1 MSSTRALEWLAL
13 QCKVSA
19 TPPTL
24 SVCAAAK
31 WIGAQNSG
39 AKPSSAFDEAQTAQ
53 WIALGTSA
61 AEIGVFRTMGI
72 IEESVRSHSYLVGTA
87 VSVADYWVLFNV
99 RALWTATAAPQLAKY
114 FPCASRWVMHVAA
127 LCTAPLPEGVALPTP
142 PPMSAALAQFKLADF
157 EVKVAAAPAPAAGG
171 AAKKGGKPT
180 AKKGGKPA
188 AEGAKKGGKPAGG
201 EGGGK
206 KGGKKKKEPK
216 AKKAGKPAAAKAA
229 LAIDVLDL
237 RVGKLVNVRNHHDT
251 AYDKVYIEDVHLS
264 DDGSEVRKVASGIRA
279 SYATPD
285 MLEGKR
291 CVIVYNLKP
300 KKVGDFASHG
310 MVLCAVMP
318 DHSARILEPPA
329 DAPLGERLTVAGFA
343 GDAKAPNWVTKK
355 KATVKLAPDM
365 RTDAAGVAQYKGIAF
380 MTSTGAVTA
389 DYKDAAIQ

>member
-1 MSSTRALEWLAL
+1 
-13 QCKVSA
+13 VSA

-31 WIGAQNSG
+31 WIGAQKSG

-53 WIALGTSA
+53 WIALGASA
-61 AEIGVFRTMGI
+61 AEIGAFRTMGI
-72 IEESVRSHSYLVGTA
+72 IEESVRSRSYLVGTA
-87 VSVADYWVLFNV
+87 VSVADYWVFYNV

-142 PPMSAALAQFKLADF
+142 PPMGAALAQFKLADF
-157 EVKVAAAPAPAAGG
+157 EVKAPAVPAPAAGD
-171 AAKKGGKPT
+171 AAKRGGKPT
-180 AKKGGKPA
+180 AKKGKPA
-188 AEGAKKGGKPAGG
+188 GAKGGKKGGKPAGA
-201 EGGGK
+201 EGGK
-206 KGGKKKKEPK
+206 KGGKKKEAK
-216 AKKAGKPAAAKAA
+216 AKKAAKPAAAKAA

-300 KKVGDFASHG
+300 KKVGDYASHG

-329 DAPLGERLTVAGFA
+329 DAPLGERLTVEGFA

-365 RTDAAGVAQYKGIAF
+365 RTDGAGVAQYKGIAF

-389 DYKDAAIQ
+389 EYKDAAIQ